1 MLLNFCVNISDCLFR
16 GQKEVAVLL
25 LQNGID
31 TNIRNARGQT
41 ALEMSRDAQMKQLL
55 EMQPIKQ
62 LQKSAQRF
70 EGLILRVGNM
80 EQFVPT

>member
-1 MLLNFCVNISDCLFR
+1 M
-16 GQKEVAVLL
+16 LL

-31 TNIRNARGQT
+31 TSIKNAKGQT
-41 ALEMSRDAQMKQLL
+41 ALEMARDVQMKQLL

-70 EGLILRVGNM
+70 EGNLYKVRLNLVL
-80 EQFVPT
+80 FKWV

>member
-1 MLLNFCVNISDCLFR
+1 MISILVCKVGGISFR
-16 GQKEVAVLL
+16 VQKEVAVLL

-31 TNIRNARGQT
+31 TNIKNARGQT
-41 ALEMSRDAQMKQLL
+41 ALEMARDTQMKQLL

-70 EGLILRVGNM
+70 EGMILRVRHL
-80 EQFVPT
+80 V

>member
-1 MLLNFCVNISDCLFR
+1 MISILVCKVGGISFR

-31 TNIRNARGQT
+31 TNIKNARGQT
-41 ALEMSRDAQMKQLL
+41 ALEMARDTQMKQLL

-70 EGLILRVGNM
+70 EGMILRVGHL
-80 EQFVPT
+80 V